1 MYKILLKKKL
11 KLFQKIILFTNII
24 SLFFNLTF
32 YTFKRKKFKFFNTNL
47 FKISDCFIFKLNI
60 KAYKDI
66 SKYLNVKFNINKES
80 SKMQIFKKEIKI
92 KITGLFDKI
101 NHIIWLI
108 NKIGNEF
115 EIKFVKNNP
124 DYLIYN
130 VFGNEDIKSKYNNA
144 VKIAIY
150 TENFMPDFNLA
161 DYAIGHYHINY
172 LDRYF
177 KYNVFF
183 WTNFNDIDKKRKD
196 ILKSPIRKKFCGAV
210 ISNCEKNFRL
220 NFIERL
226 NNYKKIDMGGKC
238 QNNVNGRVKNKIEF
252 LSNYKFSIAIEN
264 SDGDGYL
271 SEKIVDSFLAGT
283 IPIYYGDYLLDEFIN
298 PKSFILI
305 KGEKD
310 IERKIEYIKQID
322 EDDNLYKAIIRE
334 KPIIDDNFANK
345 IDRTEIK
352 SFLKHIF
359 RQDKNIAF
367 RRDDSYYK
375 FKENYTFLSLNIRSF
390 FLFLLYL

>member
-1 MYKILLKKKL
+1 
-11 KLFQKIILFTNII
+11 
-24 SLFFNLTF
+24 
-32 YTFKRKKFKFFNTNL
+32 
-47 FKISDCFIFKLNI
+47 
-60 KAYKDI
+60 
-66 SKYLNVKFNINKES
+66 
-80 SKMQIFKKEIKI
+80 MQIFKKEIKI

-108 NKIGNEF
+108 NKIGDEF

-130 VFGNEDIKSKYNNA
+130 IFGNEDIKSKYNNA

-177 KYNVFF
+177 KYNVFVR
-183 WTNFNDIDKKRKD
+183 TNFNGIDKKRKE

-210 ISNCEKNFRL
+210 ISNCENNFRL

-238 QNNVNGRVKNKIEF
+238 KNNVNRRVKNKIEF

-271 SEKIVDSFLAGT
+271 SEKILDSFLAGT

-322 EDDNLYKAIIRE
+322 EDDNLYKAILSE

-345 IDRTEIK
+345 IDRIEIK

-359 RQDKNIAF
+359 RQDKNKAF

-375 FKENYTFLSLNIRSF
+375 FKENFTFLSLNMK
-390 FLFLLYL
+390 FLLFFLLYL